1 MIIKEIIETE
11 NEKIFGEK
19 IEGIEY
25 KDRAGAYGVAFNEDG
40 YIAVIKTPRGYFL
53 PGGGIEAEESYEE
66 CIAREFKEETGYDIA
81 VKQFIGKASTY
92 RFAEGLKDYYQL
104 IGYHYI
110 VELKEQIA
118 LPIEEDHEFLWME
131 PIECSE
137 SLYLEHQAWAVRE
150 VLRGKCK

>member
-40 YIAVIKTPRGYFL
+40 YIAVIRTPRGYFL
-53 PGGGIEAEESYEE
+53 PGGGIEAGENQEE
-66 CIAREFKEETGYDIA
+66 CIIREFKEETGYDIE

-92 RFAEGLKDYYQL
+92 WFAEGLKDYT
-104 IGYHYI
+104 IT
-110 VELKEQIA
+110 
-118 LPIEEDHEFLWME
+118 
-131 PIECSE
+131 
-137 SLYLEHQAWAVRE
+137 
-150 VLRGKCK
+150 